1 MCLGAESDS
10 VIIIEN
16 PEIHL
21 HPKAQSKLCEFLYF
35 VSQSGRQLF
44 IETHSDHIFNGL
56 RVGVANGSMNQE
68 DISVNF
74 LQ

>member
-1 MCLGAESDS
+1 MSAGAESDS

-21 HPKAQSKLCEFLYF
+21 HPKQSKLCEFLYF

-44 IETHSDHIFNGL
+44 IENT
-56 RVGVANGSMNQE
+56 
-68 DISVNF
+68 
-74 LQ
+74 